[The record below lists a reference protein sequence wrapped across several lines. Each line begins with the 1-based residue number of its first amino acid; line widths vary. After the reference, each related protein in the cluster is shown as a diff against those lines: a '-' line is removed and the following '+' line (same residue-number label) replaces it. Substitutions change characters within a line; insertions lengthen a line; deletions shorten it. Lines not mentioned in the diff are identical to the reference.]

1 MKLAVFK
8 SDFRTGGDMID
19 RLSAEKLG
27 IIFVG
32 NGIYHAAVKDAGAA
46 DPVLQKNAIFY
57 VLAED
62 LELRGFNASQVPGNV
77 KVVTYEDVVDLMLN
91 DYEKLVW
98 V

>member
-8 SDFRTGGDMID
+8 SDFRTGGDMLD

-46 DPVLQKNAIFY
+46 DPVLQKSANFY

-62 LELRGFNASQVPGNV
+62 LEVRGFNASQVPGNV
-77 KVVTYEDVVDLMLN
+77 KVVTYDDVVDLIFN
-91 DYEKLVW
+91 EYEKLVW

>member
-8 SDFRTGGDMID
+8 SDYKTGGDMVD
-19 RLSAEKLG
+19 RLSADKLG

-32 NGIYHAAVKDAGAA
+32 NGIYHASVKDGGAL
-46 DPVLQKNAIFY
+46 DPIFQKNANFY

-62 LELRGFNASQVPGNV
+62 LEIRGFNASQVPTNV
-77 KVVTYEDVVDLMLN
+77 KVVTYDDVVDLIFN
-91 DYEKLVW
+91 DYEKIVW

>member
-8 SDFRTGGDMID
+8 SDYRTGGDIVD

-32 NGIYHAAVKDAGAA
+32 NGIYHASIKDSGAI
-46 DPVLQKNAIFY
+46 DPIFEKKATFY

-62 LELRGFNASQVPGNV
+62 LEIRGFKASQVAAHV
-77 KVVTYEDVVDLMLN
+77 KVVTYEDVVDLIFN
-91 DYEKLVW
+91 DYEKIIW

>member
-8 SDFRTGGDMID
+8 SDFRTGGDMLD

-32 NGIYHAAVKDAGAA
+32 NGIYHAAVKEAGAA
-46 DPVLQKNAIFY
+46 DPVLQKSANFY

-62 LELRGFNASQVPGNV
+62 LEIRGFNAAQVPGNV
-77 KVVTYEDVVDLMLN
+77 KVINYDDLVDLMFN
-91 DYEKLVW
+91 DYEKIVW
-98 V
+98 I